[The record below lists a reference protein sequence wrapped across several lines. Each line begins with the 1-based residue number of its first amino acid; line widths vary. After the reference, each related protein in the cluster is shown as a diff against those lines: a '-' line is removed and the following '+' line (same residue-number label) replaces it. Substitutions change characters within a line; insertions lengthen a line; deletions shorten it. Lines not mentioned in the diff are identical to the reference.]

1 MSSEAS
7 PEAPVGDEAVRAVV
21 RRLSRPHA
29 SGGDVIERAAI
40 LAEGDLSG
48 PIVDWIVAHAGV
60 PEERAPAASQGL
72 HGSRLS
78 AAPAGSGRPPLRYL
92 LPPGALS

>member
-1 MSSEAS
+1 VCS
-7 PEAPVGDEAVRAVV
+7 EAPVGDEAVRAVV

-60 PEERAPAASQGL
+60 PEERAPAASLGL

-78 AAPAGSGRPPLRYL
+78 APAGSGRPPLRYL